1 MHPCFFN
8 ISLVSNST
16 VFPLCFFS
24 NSFNFFCLTV
34 FNYFFGSGGTRGIL
48 DRTMD
53 FQNCLIVPASKR
65 SCETGRPPFLAS
77 GSRRRGA
84 GSACSS
90 GSRSKIKTQR
100 ARTQSRDRSS
110 EVKRAVSETR
120 GSKEQRQ
127 HAMTQRDRGPGLHM
141 DEHERVREQCK
152 GMTQKEESPSE
163 DASGIAAA
171 SPCMWRLIQG
181 GRRAGVSRAGT
192 AAPASGG
199 LGGGV
204 HLNSSKQRCLQ
215 HVQAGRR
222 RAPV

>member
-1 MHPCFFN
+1 
-8 ISLVSNST
+8 
-16 VFPLCFFS
+16 
-24 NSFNFFCLTV
+24 
-34 FNYFFGSGGTRGIL
+34 
-48 DRTMD
+48 MD

-110 EVKRAVSETR
+110 EVKRAVSEAR

-181 GRRAGVSRAGT
+181 GRLARWNGSSGERRARWWCPPQLLKAAMPATCASRPPAGT
-192 AAPASGG
+192 S
-199 LGGGV
+199 
-204 HLNSSKQRCLQ
+204 LNL
-215 HVQAGRR
+215 
-222 RAPV
+222 